1 LAEYPI
7 PADLIQAFRK
17 AIVAFDDWRRGDV
30 ERLIN
35 HAGKLCPIDVICSFL
50 GFADEMPDDVYAA
63 LCIKAGAG
71 GEPTDRS
78 FASGARCLEALY
90 RALKQRR
97 SPPPAPLPYPSS

>member
-1 LAEYPI
+1 MTADAAAPWRGPSSATDAFKPPSARRQEILTSPADDGPSLTRTARLAEYPI

-50 GFADEMPDDVYAA
+50 GFADE
-63 LCIKAGAG
+63 
-71 GEPTDRS
+71 
-78 FASGARCLEALY
+78 
-90 RALKQRR
+90 
-97 SPPPAPLPYPSS
+97 